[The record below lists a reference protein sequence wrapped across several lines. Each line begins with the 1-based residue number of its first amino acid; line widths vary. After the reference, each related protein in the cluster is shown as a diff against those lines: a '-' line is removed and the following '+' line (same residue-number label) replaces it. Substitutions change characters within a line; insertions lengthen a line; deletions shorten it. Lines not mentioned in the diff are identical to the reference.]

1 MFRICK
7 AELKKLFMKSSIFVV
22 TGILILMLAI
32 CSFIYRPSNRNSTY
46 ITTSSTTKT
55 VQEFYAQLNS
65 TSSLTNTFNG
75 FNQILVNAKKFVDSY
90 SEEYDLK
97 QELLGKVDDIYQAY
111 EKFRTEYSYYI
122 SYDHSNQQTLDSS
135 VNALKQSFVDFRDFY
150 RAKVDSLTTQE
161 IHVLTTSNQNLTTI
175 SFVQKCID
183 VFDAS
188 TTDKYQHIVEEI
200 NSHYKFNSTL
210 TQYVNELI
218 PFIPDTEY
226 VNSLYSYI
234 NTASDRLGISISST
248 NTVSYTGKGLYQDI
262 ATKVNE
268 WKATEK
274 GNNSSENFEQLRYL
288 ATCYKQESEQV
299 LNIVTYGIY
308 LNGLEKYSQKQL
320 NGFLGLEQF
329 NYYEYEETFVKL
341 NYLFDTNTF
350 EIDYA
355 NPFSI
360 DQPSN
365 FEINSFDFSYFAL
378 RLCMFVIVIYV
389 VTMAGTTIVGEQ
401 EAGTMKMLAIRPY
414 KREKLVVGKLLAII
428 FIGLIMIA
436 VSAIA
441 TLIIGGI
448 TYGFASNPVL
458 YVFNATSAHVVS
470 PVVLYF
476 IMLLTLAF
484 EMIFFVLCA
493 LAISLLFKSQ
503 IASVSISI
511 LLYFGTLAL
520 NTVLDSASWL
530 RFMPFTNINLY
541 KYFGSSFMSTQGALQ
556 KVLSSPV
563 AVGSNF
569 WLSLIYSLVVIIALF
584 VTIIEVFKHRDIR

>member
-46 ITTSSTTKT
+46 IATSSTTKT
-55 VQEFYAQLNS
+55 VQEFYSQLNS
-65 TSSLTNTFNG
+65 SSSLTNTFNG

-90 SEEYDLK
+90 SEKYDLK
-97 QELLGKVDDIYQAY
+97 QQLLDKVDDIIKAY
-111 EKFRTEYSYYI
+111 DTFRTEYSYYT
-122 SYDHSNQQTLDSS
+122 SYDGTNQQSLDSS

-150 RAKVDSLTTQE
+150 KAKVDSLATQE
-161 IHVLTTSNQNLTTI
+161 IHVLTTTSKNLTTI

-183 VFDAS
+183 AFDAS
-188 TTDKYQHIVEEI
+188 TTNRYQYIIATI
-200 NSHYKFNSTL
+200 NTQYNFGTTL
-210 TQYVNELI
+210 TNYVNELI

-226 VNSLYSYI
+226 VNFLYSYI
-234 NTASDRLGISISST
+234 NTACVRLGISISSS
-248 NTVSYTGKGLYQDI
+248 NAVSYTQDGLYQEI

-274 GNNSSENFEQLRYL
+274 GNSSSENFEQLRYL

-308 LNGLEKYSQKQL
+308 LNGLSEYSQKQL

-329 NYYEYEETFVKL
+329 NYYEWKEKFVKL

-401 EAGTMKMLAIRPY
+401 ESGTMKMLAIRPY
-414 KREKLVVGKLLAII
+414 KREKLVMGKLLAII

-441 TLIIGGI
+441 TLVIGGI
-448 TYGFASNPVL
+448 TYGFSSSPIL
-458 YVFNATSAHVVS
+458 YVFNASSAHVVS
-470 PVVLYF
+470 PIVLYI

-484 EMIFFVLCA
+484 EMIFFILCA

-520 NTVLDSASWL
+520 NTVLDSTSWL
-530 RFMPFTNINLY
+530 KIVPFTNINIY

-569 WLSLIYSLVVIIALF
+569 WLSLIYSLVVMVALL